1 MHMTTNSCRTGGSR
15 GQKRNWRRNSR
26 SDSVKARW
34 RDVVPYKN
42 TFAWQPAGSCLDGT
56 TAEKREGDVR
66 RRSSLRRVPSRL
78 NRKLER
84 NRRGKNPQPQAVE
97 QRGRA
102 AHRGKVFNARK
113 KLRGGRTIL
122 EAINTP
128 GKPSQELTAYSFGT
142 WCVLLLFYFFGF
154 CLFVC
159 FSADTSKN
167 YNVLCIDNSEVEAV
181 RWNLMPFI

>member
-1 MHMTTNSCRTGGSR
+1 MALLLR
-15 GQKRNWRRNSR
+15 
-26 SDSVKARW
+26 
-34 RDVVPYKN
+34 
-42 TFAWQPAGSCLDGT
+42 
-56 TAEKREGDVR
+56 EKREGDVR

-78 NRKLER
+78 KRKLER
-84 NRRGKNPQPQAVE
+84 NRRGKHPQPQAVE

-142 WCVLLLFYFFGF
+142 
-154 CLFVC
+154 
-159 FSADTSKN
+159 
-167 YNVLCIDNSEVEAV
+167 
-181 RWNLMPFI
+181 